1 MPEHSEALAIA
12 AHLHVLLRRK
22 TGRVTDTEWMASNP
36 DYARAMVAFTRGKA
50 HEENL
55 NELLPWADKLEAL
68 IPAMGSHERKPL
80 LAAAVDHFRAAS
92 PDARAAERGPSDH
105 AAGGFRE
112 SRLGAGGAAPA
123 VDQRYVGGI
132 R

>member
-1 MPEHSEALAIA
+1 MPAHSEALAIA

-22 TGRVTDTEWMASNP
+22 TGRVTDTEWMATHP

-55 NELLPWADKLEAL
+55 DELLPWADKLEAL
-68 IPAMGSHERKPL
+68 IPSMGLPERKPL
-80 LAAAVDHFRAAS
+80 LTAAVDHFKAA
-92 PDARAAERGPSDH
+92 AHETRTAERRPTDHPS
-105 AAGGFRE
+105 GGFRE
-112 SRLGAGGAAPA
+112 SRLGAGAAPPA